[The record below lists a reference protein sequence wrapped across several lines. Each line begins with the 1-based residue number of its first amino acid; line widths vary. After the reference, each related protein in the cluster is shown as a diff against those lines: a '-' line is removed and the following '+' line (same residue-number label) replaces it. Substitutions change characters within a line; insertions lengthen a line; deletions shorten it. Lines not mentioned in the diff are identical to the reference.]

1 MRLSDY
7 MKGGQQ
13 PAKSV
18 FPTVNPAPPPVSPEV
33 ALTDSGIE
41 YRKELKRSALDRPTG
56 YDSAQTGIL
65 EAAAQLGISIPKPK
79 ETITERS
86 VKCLSMVFEKVE
98 TEAEGEPEAVWAM
111 IQSVAAELEE
121 ISRGGKSFIPQYEP
135 QKKEDRLLWHSV
147 YTAVFAMEIAV
158 AVDGLDTS
166 VTDIGA
172 AALLHDAGFLRMK
185 DGLERCMHEF
195 DLRNAE
201 HVEQSVCIVREI
213 GAPIEIIRMIGQHH
227 ERCDGNGFPN
237 HFTGEQI
244 GRSSQ
249 ILGIANVLETS
260 LERSA
265 FADSDDIPSIFDVLV
280 EWRKA
285 FDHDLLKSV
294 LSRKGFY
301 SVGEMVELTNRS
313 ICQVMHLNPGFPLR
327 PVVKVIVDGSGNHP
341 DVSKL
346 IDLKDVGVL
355 SISRKIT

>member
-7 MKGGQQ
+7 IKGGQK
-13 PAKSV
+13 PKE
-18 FPTVNPAPPPVSPEV
+18 PPAPSPHPAPEQPPGEQKTAPPEREKEVSG
-33 ALTDSGIE
+33 LHQ
-41 YRKELKRSALDRPTG
+41 PTG
-56 YDSAQTGIL
+56 YDLFQSGIL
-65 EAAAQLGISIPKPK
+65 EAAAQLGISTSRPKD
-79 ETITERS
+79 TVTERS
-86 VKCLSMVFEKVE
+86 AKCLAMVFEKFTGDE
-98 TEAEGEPEAVWAM
+98 DDYEAVWAM
-111 IQSVAAELEE
+111 VQSVAAELEG
-121 ISRGGKSFIPQYEP
+121 ISREGNSFIPQYLNGW
-135 QKKEDRLLWHSV
+135 QDDRLLVHSV

-158 AVDGLDTS
+158 AVEHGLDTS

-185 DGLERCMHEF
+185 DGKTRFINEF
-195 DLRNAE
+195 DRRNAE
-201 HVEQSVCIVREI
+201 HVKQSVQIARQI
-213 GAPIEIIRMIGQHH
+213 GAPTEVVRIIEQHH
-227 ERCDGNGFPN
+227 ERCDGEGFPAGLN
-237 HFTGEQI
+237 SEQI

-249 ILGIANVLETS
+249 VLGIANVLETS
-260 LERSA
+260 LARSA
-265 FADSDDIPSIFDVLV
+265 SINDTENRSIFDVLV

-313 ICQVMHLNPGFPLR
+313 ICQVVHLNPGFPLR

-355 SISRKIT
+355 AISRKIT